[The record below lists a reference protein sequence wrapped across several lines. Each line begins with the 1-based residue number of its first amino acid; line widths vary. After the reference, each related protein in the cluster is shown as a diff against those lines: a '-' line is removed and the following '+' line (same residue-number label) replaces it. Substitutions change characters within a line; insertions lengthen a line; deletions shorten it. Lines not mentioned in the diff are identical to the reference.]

1 RTAGHYDV
9 AWSFAGNDNY
19 NGASGTSTI
28 DITPRTLH
36 VSATGVNKVY
46 DGTTAAAVTL
56 SDDRV
61 AGDTE
66 TVTYTTA
73 LCDTRD
79 VGTGKT
85 VTVGGISIFGFA
97 AANYHLVNTTATTN
111 ADITPLPLTGSI
123 TAASKVYDG
132 TTAATITSR
141 SVVGVIN
148 GDAVSY
154 VGGTAA

>member
-1 RTAGHYDV
+1 SVQIDDGQGHTAAAQTTLTVNKANASITVTPYSDTYDGSAHGLSGSATGVLGEDLSALLNLGTTQRTAGHYDV

-61 AGDTE
+61 AGDTV
-66 TVTYTTA
+66 TVSYTTA
-73 LCDTRD
+73 LFDTRD

-85 VTVGGISIFGFA
+85 V
-97 AANYHLVNTTATTN
+97 
-111 ADITPLPLTGSI
+111 
-123 TAASKVYDG
+123 
-132 TTAATITSR
+132 
-141 SVVGVIN
+141 
-148 GDAVSY
+148 
-154 VGGTAA
+154 